1 MGINSF
7 LQQKE
12 YMETHE
18 AVNDRGDA
26 ALTAKKIDLN
36 DWLFQAQYLQ
46 DRFGGWSGYPESI
59 QDLAPIQ

>member
-1 MGINSF
+1 
-7 LQQKE
+7 
-12 YMETHE
+12 METHE
-18 AVNDRGDA
+18 AVNDIEDA

-36 DWLFQAQYLQ
+36 DWLSQAQYLQ